1 MSAFVCVSV
10 CLCVVERG
18 REMKEKVVCFTQ
30 VITADAV
37 HIGDLPWTFLS
48 HPLPLTKGD
57 LRAIFKTVFY
67 ITNAVALGADAVAL
81 TLVSVDNISMHCV

>member
-1 MSAFVCVSV
+1 
-10 CLCVVERG
+10 
-18 REMKEKVVCFTQ
+18 MKEKVVCFNK

-57 LRAIFKTVFY
+57 LRAILKIVFY
-67 ITNAVALGADAVAL
+67 ITNAVALDADAVAL
-81 TLVSVDNISMHCV
+81 TLVSVANISMHCV